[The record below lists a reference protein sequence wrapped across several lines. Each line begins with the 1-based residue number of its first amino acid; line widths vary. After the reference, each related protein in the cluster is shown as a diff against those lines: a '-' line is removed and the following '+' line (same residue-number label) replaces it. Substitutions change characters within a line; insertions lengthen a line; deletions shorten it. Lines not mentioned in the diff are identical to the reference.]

1 MTNSDVG
8 SQTTMPKYTN
18 IDVSEQQ
25 LEDLVRQHV
34 DLLEEGLGYVGHQR
48 FTESGRLDVLF
59 VDSGHSF
66 VVAEL
71 KVVEDDAMLFQA
83 IDYYDYVSLHLE
95 AFARLYGA
103 SSIDPTQPVRLF
115 LVAPSFSQ
123 SLITRCKWIDIPIS
137 LFTYKCIRL
146 EGSSEII
153 PVFSEQTIPSPL
165 EILETYSLDDRFAY
179 ITDDGVRTQAKD
191 LISEV
196 VSWDTAK
203 TLVEPIKY
211 AISLKVS
218 GRVFAYISPRRKHFI
233 VETRNQDGK
242 WTSYPIHTPDDLVGA
257 KEIMRDNFDRFRK

>member
-1 MTNSDVG
+1 M
-8 SQTTMPKYTN
+8 
-18 IDVSEQQ
+18 
-25 LEDLVRQHV
+25 
-34 DLLEEGLGYVGHQR
+34 
-48 FTESGRLDVLF
+48 
-59 VDSGHSF
+59 
-66 VVAEL
+66 
-71 KVVEDDAMLFQA
+71 
-83 IDYYDYVSLHLE
+83 SLHLE
-95 AFARLYGA
+95 AFARLYGE

-146 EGSSEII
+146 AGSSEII

-179 ITDDGVRTQAKD
+179 ITDDSVRTQAKD
-191 LISEV
+191 LISEL

-218 GRVFAYISPRRKHFI
+218 GRVFAY
-233 VETRNQDGK
+233 NQ
-242 WTSYPIHTPDDLVGA
+242 PAA
-257 KEIMRDNFDRFRK
+257 KALHS